1 MSIPKF
7 LEAARSQINKGIYV
21 WGGDGEDLN
30 SMQEPEEWIERRE
43 TSTTNAARAIKL
55 YHERLADDIDPIRAF
70 DCSGLVYWCLKQ
82 AGDDKGDMTANSF
95 YRKSKAVE
103 FRELRE
109 GDFSVKITD
118 RRAVH
123 IGIVNRFSEDGK
135 KVYIIESKGRAY
147 GVVET
152 VYTEEK
158 PNGWDDFCRWRAYDT
173 AAPKNDPEPEEKETV
188 PTNDGF
194 VFGRVLKYG
203 CVGDDVVEMKRLLIA
218 HGFSEGITVDTKSS
232 KNFRSSTRKM
242 VKAFQ
247 TDRGLAVDGKA
258 GKETITALGGKYKN

>member
-1 MSIPKF
+1 MSLKKF
-7 LEAARSQINKGIYV
+7 IDSAKSQLWKGIYV

-103 FRELRE
+103 FSELRQ
-109 GDFSVKITD
+109 GDLAVKVTD
-118 RRAVH
+118 GRAYH
-123 IGIVNRFSEDGK
+123 IGIVSRFSEDGK
-135 KVYIIESKGRAY
+135 RVHIIESKGRAY

-152 VYTEEK
+152 SYTEEK

-173 AAPKNDPEPEEKETV
+173 ATDDEETSA
-188 PTNDGF
+188 F
-194 VFGRVLKYG
+194 VFTRILKYG
-203 CVGDDVVEMKRLLIA
+203 CKGDDVKALKTLINKQ
-218 HGFSEGITVDTKSS
+218 GCGVLTETNPRFLGTT
-232 KNFRSSTRKM
+232 RSVVKCVQRKL
-242 VKAFQ
+242 
-247 TDRGLAVDGKA
+247 GLKVDGIA
-258 GKETITALGGKYKN
+258 GEDTITALGGVWKPNNN